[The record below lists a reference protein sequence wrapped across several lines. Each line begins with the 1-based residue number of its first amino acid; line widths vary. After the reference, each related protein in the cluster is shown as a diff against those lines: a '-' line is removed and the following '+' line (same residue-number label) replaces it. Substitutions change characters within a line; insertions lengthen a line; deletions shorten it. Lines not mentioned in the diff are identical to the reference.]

1 MVAAQPYRVGS
12 QDCRQYTHK
21 VTIGGRTLRL
31 KVYGRRIPPL
41 SDREYADLRA
51 SIAALGIQEDILADR
66 HDTVVDGKHKL
77 IIAHELGLDFVPVKV
92 LEIDDPETL
101 EAIAYDMN
109 IARRHLTKQQRA
121 QVTRDRQANAQ
132 AEAMRPER
140 KSLRAIAE
148 QEGVHESTIQ
158 RDTAAVSR
166 DPRAKVRG
174 KDGRLQPA
182 RKPTKAEAAKRRQDI
197 AGLLAQE
204 KSVAEIVEALN
215 VSRRTVERI
224 IDELHAEQ
232 PDEVPVPA
240 VAPAPG
246 PAITIVAGT
255 VVGPS
260 AWRTIDREAAPIA
273 ACLEAA
279 IGCMEQLRERVQDP
293 ELVELAR
300 AAHDIVESVLWRL
313 MEERA
318 SLSA

>member
-1 MVAAQPYRVGS
+1 MLV
-12 QDCRQYTHK
+12 D
-21 VTIGGRTLRL
+21 
-31 KVYGRRIPPL
+31 RR
-41 SDREYADLRA
+41 DN
-51 SIAALGIQEDILADR
+51 
-66 HDTVVDGKHKL
+66 VVDGKHKL
-77 IIAHELGLDFVPVKV
+77 IIADELGLDVVPVKV
-92 LEIDDPETL
+92 LEIDHRETL
-101 EAIAYDMN
+101 ETIAYDVN
-109 IARRHLTKQQRA
+109 VARRHLTKQQRA
-121 QVTRDRQANAQ
+121 QVKRERQADAQ

-148 QEGVHESTIQ
+148 EQGVHESTIQ
-158 RDTAAVSR
+158 RDTEAVPR

-197 AGLLAQE
+197 TGLLAQE

-224 IDELHAEQ
+224 IGELHAEQ
-232 PDEVPVPA
+232 VDEVPEPSP
-240 VAPAPG
+240 APASRV
-246 PAITIVAGT
+246 TIVAGS

-279 IGCMEQLRERVQDP
+279 IGCMGQLRERLEDP
-293 ELVELAR
+293 ELVELAG

-313 MEERA
+313 MEQRA
-318 SLSA
+318 NRSA